1 MNIEIETNIKDS
13 INQKIWFYRIILK
26 EWASEPTG
34 PFLAQSRLRK
44 KNIIILTYAFVQE
57 TEKI

>member
-34 PFLAQSRLRK
+34 PLLAQSRLRK
-44 KNIIILTYAFVQE
+44 KNIIILTYAFV
-57 TEKI
+57 